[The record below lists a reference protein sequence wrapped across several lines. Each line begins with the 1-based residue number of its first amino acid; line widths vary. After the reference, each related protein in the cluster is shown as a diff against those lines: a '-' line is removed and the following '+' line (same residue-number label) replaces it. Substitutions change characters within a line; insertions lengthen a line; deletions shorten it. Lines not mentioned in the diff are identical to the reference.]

1 MIEILVQTGSFDN
14 LLDYSCRHT
23 ERAGLAFPMESLS
36 LAGSGAV
43 HITAGYSSHANPQ
56 QCLSGGTAA
65 Y

>member
-14 LLDYSCRHT
+14 LLDSSCRHP
-23 ERAGLAFPMESLS
+23 ELAGLVFLAESLP
-36 LAGSGAV
+36 LAGSGAMRF
-43 HITAGYSSHANPQ
+43 TAGCSPHANPQ